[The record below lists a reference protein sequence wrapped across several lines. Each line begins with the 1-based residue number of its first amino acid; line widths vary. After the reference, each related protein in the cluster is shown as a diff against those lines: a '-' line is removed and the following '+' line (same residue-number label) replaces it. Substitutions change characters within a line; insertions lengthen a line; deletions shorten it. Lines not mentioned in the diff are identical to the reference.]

1 MFAVLL
7 GDRADAMPGG
17 RMLRVVAG
25 GAQWFGALAACLAL
39 LLPQSLLRS
48 GVVLALTLR
57 VVARRLNAVAPAS
70 KVDSSR

>member
-25 GAQWFGALAACLAL
+25 GARWFGALAACLAV
-39 LLPQSLLRS
+39 LLPRLLLRS
-48 GVVLALTLR
+48 SVVLALTLR
-57 VVARRLNAVAPAS
+57 VVGRRLNAVAPAS
-70 KVDSSR
+70 KVDSSQ